1 MAKYVGRQFVAS
13 MKKVGC
19 SVCSEK
25 DPACMDYHHIDP
37 EGKSFSMS
45 CRVKQRRLLT
55 LLRESAKC
63 VVLCSNCHRK
73 HHYYGDYMEFKKPG
87 IREMKRRLRHA
98 VEDGVI
104 SEAEFTRLA
113 STLSASGTKPARRTR
128 KSRSR
133 SQ

>member
-1 MAKYVGRQFVAS
+1 
-13 MKKVGC
+13 MKRVGC
-19 SVCSEK
+19 AVCTE
-25 DPACMDYHHIDP
+25 DDIACLDYHHIDP
-37 EGKSFSMS
+37 EEKSFSMS
-45 CRVKQRRLLT
+45 CRVKRRILRT

-73 HHYYGDYMEFKKPG
+73 HHYYGDYMEFRKPG

-113 STLSASGTKPARRTR
+113 STLSASGTKPARRKTKR
-128 KSRSR
+128 RSR